1 MYAISN
7 QQREELLK
15 LLASLQDLTG
25 KDTKTC
31 NIKRKAL
38 ILIRKLEQ
46 KKRLPNTTNELNS

>member
-15 LLASLQDLTG
+15 LLAALQALPG

-31 NIKRKAL
+31 NIKRRAL

-46 KKRLPNTTNELNS
+46 KKRLSNTANKLSS

>member
-15 LLASLQDLTG
+15 LLAALQALPG

-31 NIKRKAL
+31 NIKRRAV
-38 ILIRKLEQ
+38 ILMQKLER
-46 KKRLPNTTNELNS
+46 KKQLALSDNEVNN

>member
-15 LLASLQDLTG
+15 LLAALQALPG

-31 NIKRKAL
+31 NIKRRAVVL
-38 ILIRKLEQ
+38 MRKLER
-46 KKRLPNTTNELNS
+46 KKQLALSDNELNS

>member
-1 MYAISN
+1 MYEISN

-15 LLASLQDLTG
+15 LLAALQALPG

-31 NIKRKAL
+31 NIKRRAL

-46 KKRLPNTTNELNS
+46 KKRLSNTTMN

>member
-15 LLASLQDLTG
+15 LLAALQALPG

-31 NIKRKAL
+31 NIKRRAV
-38 ILIRKLEQ
+38 ILMRKLER
-46 KKRLPNTTNELNS
+46 KKQLAPSDNELNS

>member
-15 LLASLQDLTG
+15 LLAALQALPG

-31 NIKRKAL
+31 NIKRKAV
-38 ILIRKLEQ
+38 ILMRKLER
-46 KKRLPNTTNELNS
+46 KKQLALSSNELNS